1 VRIHRRPV
9 DHGVAGAA
17 VPAGVSSATV
27 SEAGD
32 VAHEDLIRSKG
43 VTVGASGWLGV

>member
-1 VRIHRRPV
+1 
-9 DHGVAGAA
+9 
-17 VPAGVSSATV
+17 V